1 MYHSTT
7 VVLDDVE
14 TVYLQGSLAI
24 SPFNTSTLG
33 AASTSTDPLQ
43 TVERNTQRQNN
54 MIKYSRMG
62 SYLNYC
68 QWGFNIAVSREKLLT
83 VTHNNNK
90 CLQNKTG
97 IKWSFVRNDLCCSS
111 IGSIPT
117 VVNPNTT
124 SNYQYQCS
132 LKGAVKAAEGPQG
145 GAWWPSSLS
154 LFSIQ
159 QRHLDA
165 HSVPD
170 INSWVL
176 ARTRDEH
183 KTGSCGEREHYSSL
197 YI

>member
-68 QWGFNIAVSREKLLT
+68 Q
-83 VTHNNNK
+83 
-90 CLQNKTG
+90 
-97 IKWSFVRNDLCCSS
+97 
-111 IGSIPT
+111 
-117 VVNPNTT
+117 
-124 SNYQYQCS
+124 
-132 LKGAVKAAEGPQG
+132 
-145 GAWWPSSLS
+145 
-154 LFSIQ
+154 
-159 QRHLDA
+159 
-165 HSVPD
+165 
-170 INSWVL
+170 
-176 ARTRDEH
+176 
-183 KTGSCGEREHYSSL
+183 
-197 YI
+197 